1 MHPLAPIPS
10 TKPDPKGGFPITFI
24 HLGRK
29 GYTLTL
35 WASTY
40 ISRKKWMDSIMQQ
53 QEVLRERSSIF
64 EPWTIS
70 AGFFTGIN
78 RVNCATPLSASYITG
93 NVETLLM
100 FCGIDHGRR
109 IVYGT
114 DDGVYF
120 SDLRDLSREPVKM
133 LALMDVTQVDVLEE
147 HQLLI
152 VLSGN

>member
-1 MHPLAPIPS
+1 MRGTANRPKPGLITKANANSRTPPGMHPLAPIPS

-40 ISRKKWMDSIMQQ
+40 ISRKKWMDSIIKQ

-70 AGFFTGIN
+70 AGFFTGPN
-78 RVNCATPLSASYITG
+78 RVNCAAPLSACYIM
-93 NVETLLM
+93 EIFEALLSFM
-100 FCGIDHGRR
+100 
-109 IVYGT
+109 
-114 DDGVYF
+114 
-120 SDLRDLSREPVKM
+120 
-133 LALMDVTQVDVLEE
+133 
-147 HQLLI
+147 
-152 VLSGN
+152 